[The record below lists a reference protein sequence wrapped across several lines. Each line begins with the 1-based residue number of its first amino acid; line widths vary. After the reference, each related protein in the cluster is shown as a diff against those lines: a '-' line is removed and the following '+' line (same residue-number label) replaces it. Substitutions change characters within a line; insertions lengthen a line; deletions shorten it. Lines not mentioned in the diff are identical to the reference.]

1 MLQCVADCCG
11 VLQCTAALVVVQE
24 HKDDEESAS
33 AGVLRCV
40 IMCCSVLQCVAVC
53 CSVLQCVAELA
64 AAQERKEEA
73 YRERRNNF
81 SIVNS
86 PLD

>member
-1 MLQCVADCCG
+1 VLQCVADCCG

-40 IMCCSVLQCVAVC
+40 IMCCCVLQCDAVC
-53 CSVLQCVAELA
+53 CSAGCGAG
-64 AAQERKEEA
+64 AQGRGTSRA
-73 YRERRNNF
+73 
-81 SIVNS
+81 
-86 PLD
+86 